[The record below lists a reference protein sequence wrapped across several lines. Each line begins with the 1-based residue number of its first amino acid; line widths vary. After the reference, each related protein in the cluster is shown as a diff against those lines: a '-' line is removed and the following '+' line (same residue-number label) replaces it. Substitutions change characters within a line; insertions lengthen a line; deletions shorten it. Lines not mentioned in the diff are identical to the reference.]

1 MNDENAEVQESSIDV
16 INHLIE
22 INYDGREGYRTAA
35 EAIDNEDYR
44 ALFEEYAEQRA
55 HFINELNALV
65 NRFGSE
71 PANEGNFSGLFHR
84 AWIDIKAAVTAGDPG
99 AIMAECD
106 RSEETALQAYREA
119 MAADLPEEVK
129 EVVRRQMSAVRLAHE
144 RVHALNTALH
154 Q

>member
-1 MNDENAEVQESSIDV
+1 MNNENTEVRNSSVDV
-16 INHLIE
+16 LNHLIE

-35 EAIDNEDYR
+35 EAVDNEDYR
-44 ALFEEYAEQRA
+44 ALFEEYAGQRA
-55 HFINELNALV
+55 RFINELNALV
-65 NRFGSE
+65 SHFGSE
-71 PANEGNFSGLFHR
+71 PAAEGNLGGLFRR

-99 AIMAECD
+99 AVMAECD
-106 RSEETALQAYREA
+106 RSEETALQAYQEA
-119 MAADLPEEVK
+119 MAADLAEEVK

>member
-1 MNDENAEVQESSIDV
+1 MNDDDVEVQERSIGV
-16 INHLIE
+16 LNHLIE

-35 EAIDNEDYR
+35 EAIDNEEYQ

-55 HFINELNALV
+55 HFISELNALV
-65 NRFGSE
+65 NRFGSQ
-71 PANEGNFSGLFHR
+71 PVDEGNLSGLFHR

-106 RSEETALQAYREA
+106 RSEETALQAYQEA
-119 MAADLPEEVK
+119 MAADMTEEAK